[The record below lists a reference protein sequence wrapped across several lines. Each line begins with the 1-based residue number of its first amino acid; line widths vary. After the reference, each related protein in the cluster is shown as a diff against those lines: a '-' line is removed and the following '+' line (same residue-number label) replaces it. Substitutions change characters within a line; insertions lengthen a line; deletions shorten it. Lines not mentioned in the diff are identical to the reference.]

1 MTGTTLE
8 AVFRR
13 DRQAVVAA
21 LLILTALAWGY
32 LLWLAHDMRM
42 PDAPAMSGMDM
53 SGMDMG
59 GMNMS
64 MTSEIRPW
72 TATDFLF
79 SFAMW
84 AVMMAGMM
92 MPSAAPTILLHA
104 RIARQAQAQQKPFA
118 ATGWFA
124 AGYLLAWSVFSLLAA
139 GLQAAL
145 SRAGFL
151 TSELA
156 AGNDLIS
163 GGILIVVG
171 LYQWSNLKYRCLTHC
186 RAPLQFIQQHGGF
199 KRHPL
204 PALDLGF
211 RHGLYCIGCCGV
223 LMLLLFVGGVM
234 NVVWIAGLS
243 ILVLLEKAMSDGR
256 NVSRLVGLAL
266 IIGGISLIC
275 QKLAL
280 VG

>member
-13 DRQAVVAA
+13 DRQAVIAA
-21 LLILTALAWGY
+21 LVILTALAWSY
-32 LLWLAHDMRM
+32 MLWHARGM
-42 PDAPAMSGMDM
+42 AMSEPMPGMG
-53 SGMDMG
+53 GMDMG
-59 GMNMS
+59 HMS
-64 MTSEIRPW
+64 MAMTPDMRPW
-72 TATDFLF
+72 ALTDFFF

-92 MPSAAPTILLHA
+92 MPSAAPTILLHV
-104 RIARQAQAQQKPFA
+104 RVARQAQAQQKPFA

-124 AGYLLAWSVFSLLAA
+124 AGYLLSWSVFSLLAA
-139 GLQAAL
+139 GLQSAL
-145 SRAGFL
+145 SRAALL
-151 TSELA
+151 TPMLA
-156 AGNDLIS
+156 TTNDIIG
-163 GGILIVVG
+163 GGILIAVG

-199 KRHPL
+199 KGRPL

-211 RHGLYCIGCCGV
+211 RHGLYCIGCCGA

-234 NVVWIAGLS
+234 SIIWIAGLS

-266 IIGGISLIC
+266 VIGGLSLIY
-275 QKLAL
+275 QTFDPSA
-280 VG
+280 